1 MNKTIEEA
9 TSSQCPVQDRKSLII
24 WGYNFGRIKVQLRL
38 KIGLINRNY

>member
-24 WGYNFGRIKVQLRL
+24 WGLQLWE
-38 KIGLINRNY
+38 NQSATEA